1 MTPII
6 PLADPLPQ
14 PAPPLLLWALLQVT
28 FLLHLVA
35 MNVVL
40 GGSILALH
48 WRFSRRAEDA
58 PHRAALLA
66 FFAKALPVAVA
77 ATVTLGVAPL
87 LFVQVLYGRLFFT
100 SSILMAWFWLAV
112 VPLVIVAYYGAYLLA
127 FRGESLGGRARGV
140 AALVALVFATT
151 AFLYVSN
158 VTRALRPD
166 TFGEAYRASGR
177 GLTLNLA
184 DPTLWPRYL
193 HLLLGAVAVAA
204 LGVALLGVV
213 RRAHDAGFSAWAV
226 RRGTTVFAAATAANV
241 FVGLLFLLAQPRAV
255 LIRLVGG
262 DGWAMTLLA
271 VGILLAT
278 ASAGLALLALGA
290 KDAVR
295 ATRAQVALLGATLV
309 AMVLLRDQI
318 RQITLRDAGFEH
330 PAWVAPQ
337 WGPFAVFVVLLVAA
351 VATIGWM
358 ARALARGRE
367 ATLLA
372 LLAGCS
378 GLAYAPG
385 ARAEEPVERR
395 VESALAEA
403 RVAAKELSEAI
414 RGLLMQE
421 LKTGGLEGAVAV
433 CSTKAQAR
441 TAEYRRTFEN
451 DIRRVS
457 LRHRN
462 PANEP
467 DAYERRVLESFDRLP
482 AEARPAAE
490 HWELVREDGQ
500 EALRYLKPVV
510 ANAMCLTCHGEKAKI
525 PPAVQAI
532 VAREYP
538 DDRAIGFSV
547 GDVRGAVSV
556 RIPLVSPR

>member
-1 MTPII
+1 MTPVI

-14 PAPPLLLWALLQVT
+14 PAPPGLLWALLQLT

-40 GGSILALH
+40 GGSLLALH
-48 WRFSRRAEDA
+48 WRFSRRPEGAA
-58 PHRAALLA
+58 HREALLR
-66 FFAKALPVAVA
+66 FFEKALPVAVA
-77 ATVTLGVAPL
+77 AAVTLGVAPL

-112 VPLVIVAYYGAYLLA
+112 VPLVILAYYGAYLLA

-140 AALVALVFATT
+140 AGLVAALFAAV

-166 TFGEAYRASGR
+166 TFAEAYRTDRR
-177 GLTLNLA
+177 GLLLNLG
-184 DPTLWPRYL
+184 DPTFWPRYL
-193 HLLLGAVAVAA
+193 HVVLGAVAVAA
-204 LGVALLGVV
+204 LGAALYGLL
-213 RRAHDAGFSAWAV
+213 RRSRDPGLAAWAI
-226 RRGTTVFAAATAANV
+226 RRGTTVFGVATAANV
-241 FVGLLFLLAQPRAV
+241 FVGLLFLLSQPRSV

-262 DGWAMTLLA
+262 DVWAMTLLA
-271 VGILLAT
+271 LGIFLGIA
-278 ASAGLALLALGA
+278 AAGLALLALGV
-290 KDAVR
+290 KDPGR
-295 ATRAQVALLGATLV
+295 ATWAQLWLVAATLV
-309 AMVLLRDQI
+309 VMVLLRDQV
-318 RQITLRDAGFEH
+318 RQIALRDAGFEH
-330 PAWVAPQ
+330 PGRVAAQ
-337 WGPFAVFVVLLVAA
+337 WGPFAVFVVLLVAG

-358 ARALARGRE
+358 ARALARGKG
-367 ATLLA
+367 AALLV

-378 GLAYAPG
+378 GLAFGSP
-385 ARAEEPVERR
+385 ARAEEPLERR

-421 LKTGGLEGAVAV
+421 LKGGGLEGAVAV

-457 LRHRN
+457 LRRRN

-467 DAYERRVLESFDRLP
+467 DAYERRVLEAFDRLP
-482 AEARPAAE
+482 IEARPTAE
-490 HWELVREDGQ
+490 HWELVREDGR

-525 PPAVQAI
+525 PAAVQAV

-538 DDRAIGFSV
+538 DDRATGFSV